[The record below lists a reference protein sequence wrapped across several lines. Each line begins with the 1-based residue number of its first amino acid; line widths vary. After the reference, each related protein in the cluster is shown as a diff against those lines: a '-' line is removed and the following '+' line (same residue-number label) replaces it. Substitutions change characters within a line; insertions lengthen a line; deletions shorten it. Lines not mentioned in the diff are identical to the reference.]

1 MNKYYK
7 DIINNIGNTYNYF
20 INISTDENLS
30 IFNIELGEFAQ
41 IKLKL
46 KNIKQNSDKVLEEIT
61 RQSEIILLD
70 IKLVGKEER
79 LCT

>member
-46 KNIKQNSDKVLEEIT
+46 KNIKQNRDKVLEEIT
-61 RQSEIILLD
+61 RQWISTNFIY
-70 IKLVGKEER
+70 KQ
-79 LCT
+79 

>member
-70 IKLVGKEER
+70 IKAIF
-79 LCT
+79 